1 MKANTG
7 SFYDK
12 KSGNIGARRVSAGKK
27 GIMAETFT
35 LTAGAT
41 VNRDF
46 EEIKMDGVDG
56 VTSGF
61 IYCKGPHD
69 ITINVNCQLP
79 GAAAVTKPEIKVKV
93 GEEFDLGQ
101 FNGRIYE
108 MQITNTSGAATTD
121 YTLVGE

>member
-12 KSGNIGARRVSAGKK
+12 RSGNIGSRRVSAGKK

-35 LTAGAT
+35 LAAATTAD
-41 VNRDF
+41 RDF
-46 EEIKMDGVDG
+46 AEIKMDGVDG
-56 VTSGF
+56 VSSGF

-69 ITINVNCQLP
+69 ITFNANCQLA
-79 GAAAVTKPEIKVKV
+79 GAAATAKPEIKVKV

-108 MQITNTSGAATTD
+108 IQITNTSGAATTD